1 MQFNFLFASFFQTQ
15 IHKHSRSLLYNC
27 WRRIF
32 EEGFSSSF
40 VFYFFKKSLKKDGI
54 RSWFFIGKYRRI
66 SSGCSSV
73 FKVVHTSRGAEPWPN
88 QPGTSSHSFLQ
99 LKKKIRHIYQVFT
112 LVKNEIN
119 WCDSQLQKEGKIET
133 SLYWIN
139 WIFIQ

>member
-1 MQFNFLFASFFQTQ
+1 MKIVFFLFASFFQTQ

-73 FKVVHTSRGAEPWPN
+73 FKVVHTSRGAEP
-88 QPGTSSHSFLQ
+88 
-99 LKKKIRHIYQVFT
+99 
-112 LVKNEIN
+112 
-119 WCDSQLQKEGKIET
+119 
-133 SLYWIN
+133 
-139 WIFIQ
+139 

>member
-1 MQFNFLFASFFQTQ
+1 MKIVFFLFASFFQTQ

-99 LKKKIRHIYQVFT
+99 WGKKIRHIYQVFT
-112 LVKNEIN
+112 LVKNSEIN
-119 WCDSQLQKEGKIET
+119 WWDCQLWKYRKKELKT
-133 SLYWIN
+133 SL
-139 WIFIQ
+139 Q

>member
-1 MQFNFLFASFFQTQ
+1 MKIVFFLFASFFQTQ

-99 LKKKIRHIYQVFT
+99 WGKKIRHIYQVFT
-112 LVKNEIN
+112 LVKNSEIN
-119 WCDSQLQKEGKIET
+119 WWDCQLWKYRKKELKT
-133 SLYWIN
+133 SLY
-139 WIFIQ
+139 

>member
-1 MQFNFLFASFFQTQ
+1 MKIVFFLFASFFQTQ

-40 VFYFFKKSLKKDGI
+40 VFFYFFKKSLKKDGI

-99 LKKKIRHIYQVFT
+99 WGKKIRHIYQVFT
-112 LVKNEIN
+112 LGKNSEIN
-119 WCDSQLQKEGKIET
+119 WWDCQLWKYRKKELKT
-133 SLYWIN
+133 SL
-139 WIFIQ
+139 